1 MTSSE
6 IKVPKLSDYE
16 MRFMDIVYQP
26 IKDSEPCRFHRV
38 MMRIF
43 FGMKWS
49 KVK

>member
-1 MTSSE
+1 MTRPE
-6 IKVPKLSDYE
+6 VKVPKLSGYE
-16 MRFMDIVYQP
+16 MHFMDIVYQP
-26 IKDSEPCRFHRV
+26 TKDCEPCRFHRV